1 MYLFSEINQIWRSGS
16 WRWGQAEWDVNWR
29 CFFLISP
36 FVLLRQS
43 TSISANADLLLGN
56 KNNRVWSA
64 CAHWMID
71 RVGAEDVGS
80 AVQYDVPDRYDD
92 AAAANYQGWLP
103 ESGMKNLTQVHYQ
116 RQLLPHLLNTKHV
129 SQGLF
134 SFTSSVTNR
143 DLIPF
148 SKAYYLCDKACFY
161 FFHFKCLPDCL
172 L

>member
-1 MYLFSEINQIWRSGS
+1 MYLFSEINRIWRSGS
-16 WRWGQAEWDVNWR
+16 WRWGHAEWDVNWR
-29 CFFLISP
+29 CFFLYRLLCCSASP
-36 FVLLRQS
+36 PASALMLTSCSVTKITGSGAPVLTEWLIELVRR
-43 TSISANADLLLGN
+43 TSAL
-56 KNNRVWSA
+56 
-64 CAHWMID
+64 
-71 RVGAEDVGS
+71 
-80 AVQYDVPDRYDD
+80 QYSCSRPVYDD

-148 SKAYYLCDKACFY
+148 TKAYYLCDKACFY